1 MQNGILQN
9 RTAKWTSSKRWK
21 GKDNSIRVTHQPV
34 SNGINKSWIHRRKKD
49 SVMAKLLVEEHS
61 GPEMLLLGFY
71 ECSLVRALLP
81 PWSYSWVWAGEEYL
95 ARGAFLAS
103 LPTCVSVFV
112 DSTSE
117 TTECPPQTSAAGVGS
132 EEQQHQSR
140 WRSGTFG
147 MEVSRERPCFQ
158 RQKAHGYIR
167 SHTFQGVA
175 KHGLWLRFS
184 HWLI

>member
-1 MQNGILQN
+1 MEFCKIEQQNGPVV
-9 RTAKWTSSKRWK
+9 KD
-21 GKDNSIRVTHQPV
+21 GKERIIVSGEPTNQTV

-49 SVMAKLLVEEHS
+49 CYGQVVCWKNN
-61 GPEMLLLGFY
+61 GPEMLLPGFY
-71 ECSLVRALLP
+71 VCSLVRELLP

-95 ARGAFLAS
+95 ALGAFLAS
-103 LPTCVSVFV
+103 LPTCVSVFA

-117 TTECPPQTSAAGVGS
+117 TTECLPQTSAAGVGS

-140 WRSGTFG
+140 WHSGTFG

-158 RQKAHGYIR
+158 WQKAHDYTR

-175 KHGLWLRFS
+175 KHGL
-184 HWLI
+184 